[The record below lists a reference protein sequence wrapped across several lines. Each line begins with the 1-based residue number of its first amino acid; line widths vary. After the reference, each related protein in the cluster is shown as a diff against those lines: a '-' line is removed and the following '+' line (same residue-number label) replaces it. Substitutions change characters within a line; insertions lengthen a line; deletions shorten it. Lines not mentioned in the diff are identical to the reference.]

1 MTDKADKPIG
11 LGYSFG
17 QLLKA
22 LASKGEKAQI
32 KAENWHKVLGA
43 LIDGTL
49 RVGARQPLAGVP
61 AWVTLNVVTGGFAT
75 GDFAAGGALTEFE
88 RAKIEQLKSLSLS
101 PVDSSGAAQ
110 LGRRELNLYYL
121 STDGQAELSD
131 LLKSGCYRIRVPEEG
146 ALLVVAWLIE
156 NKQQSLVPDLIAEIA
171 PFFDR
176 IRFFPQPDA
185 RPLRANS
192 DVFVRSVGETVA
204 QLRAKR
210 PNPALLQMRESI
222 NVWTPLYDQ
231 AVGLFLETVDGPTP
245 AMKVDASGELVR
257 AGSGQPV
264 VSGGWPCVQYPSD
277 WSSRAQAL
285 LNRYTAER
293 ACHGLCKKP
302 DKPKE
307 NFARLRHY
315 LAMVVADPKSLSGR
329 DVGVVR
335 KILASYVTS
344 HGAPDSA
351 KHATTRRLQC
361 ANVSIP
367 LHSQFAQI
375 LAGRLSELSFEDG
388 VSDLQQ
394 FKSALTVDEA
404 KAHNCAAGRQMPDAL
419 LAKLELS
426 RQAPLEQLVNDRI
439 VKSGETLAAL
449 MPLLSGN
456 VRAQMID
463 DPALARL
470 FLQLYIA
477 FRKRRSLLLLNL
489 ESQVKLEELP
499 WFSVFAP
506 WINKDGVATCAAK
519 SLLVDTIKLNF
530 CYFPQTILPNK
541 LVREL
546 RTLSSAANLD
556 LSFVDEIAADIFMEE
571 FRDNFLVAAQQA
583 GRLLNGTL
591 YARYYAVDYA
601 TILCWQP
608 AVGGPLEKKVATE
621 FTRLCNE
628 RAAVAAA
635 QLGRTPQWS
644 VAYNGVVLEQA
655 QILTTHNLATLFVG
669 LDLGEQ
675 LSDDLIDMCRKC
687 FAWICGEQ
695 QKTLHDWHAEL
706 IMLKNTAYAWRQMIF
721 YLALLDDTVQQ
732 QFINWCHEHL
742 SKQSEPFRERFAP
755 ALSGLM
761 AVAKGETFDQSGM
774 HIDGGRLFLGWTIGP
789 HWLSRLKKVAPES

>member
-1 MTDKADKPIG
+1 MTDKDDKPIG

-43 LIDGTL
+43 LLDGTL
-49 RVGARQPLAGVP
+49 KVGERQPLAGVP

-75 GDFAAGGALTEFE
+75 GDFATGGALTEFE
-88 RAKIEQLKSLSLS
+88 RVKIEQLKSLSLA
-101 PVDSSGAAQ
+101 PGDYSGAAQ

-121 STDGQAELSD
+121 SADGQAELSD
-131 LLKSGCYRIRVPEEG
+131 LLKSCCYRIRAPEEG

-156 NKQQSLVPDLIAEIA
+156 NSQQSLVPDLIAEIA

-185 RPLRANS
+185 RPFCSTS
-192 DVFVRSVGETVA
+192 DVFVRSVGATVA

-231 AVGLFLETVDGPTP
+231 AVSLFLETVEGDMP
-245 AMKVDASGELVR
+245 AMQLDPAGELVR

-264 VSGGWPCVQYPSD
+264 VGGGWPCVHYPAD
-277 WSSRAQAL
+277 WASRAQAL

-315 LAMVVADPKSLSGR
+315 LAMVVADPKSLTAR
-329 DVGVVR
+329 DVGCVR

-351 KHATTRRLQC
+351 IRAVTRRLQC

-375 LAGRLSELSFEDG
+375 LADRLSELSFEDG

-404 KAHNCAAGRQMPDAL
+404 EAHNYVAGKHIPDAL

-426 RQAPLEQLVNDRI
+426 RQAPLEQLVKDKI
-439 VKSGETLAAL
+439 VSSGETLAVL
-449 MPLLSGN
+449 MPVLSGN

-499 WFSVFAP
+499 WLSVIAP
-506 WINKDGVATCAAK
+506 WINKDGVASSAAK

-530 CYFPQTILPNK
+530 RYFPQTILPNK

-556 LSFVDEIAADIFMEE
+556 LSFVDEIAADIFMGE
-571 FRDNFLVAAQQA
+571 FKDNFLVAAQQA

-591 YARYYAVDYA
+591 YARYYAVDFA

-608 AVGGPLEKKVATE
+608 ATDGTRDKKVATE
-621 FTRLCNE
+621 FTRMCYE
-628 RAAVAAA
+628 RADAAKA
-635 QLGRTPQWS
+635 HLGKSKQWS
-644 VAYNGVVLEQA
+644 VANEGVVLEQA

-669 LDLGEQ
+669 LDLGEP
-675 LSDDLIDMCRKC
+675 LSDDLVDMCRKC
-687 FAWICGEQ
+687 FTWICVEQ
-695 QKTLHDWHAEL
+695 QKTLRDWHAEL

-721 YLALLDDTVQQ
+721 YLALLDDNVQQ
-732 QFINWCHEHL
+732 QFISWCQEHL

-774 HIDGGRLFLGWTIGP
+774 HIDGGRRFLGWTIGP
-789 HWLSRLKKVAPES
+789 HWLSRLKKIAPES